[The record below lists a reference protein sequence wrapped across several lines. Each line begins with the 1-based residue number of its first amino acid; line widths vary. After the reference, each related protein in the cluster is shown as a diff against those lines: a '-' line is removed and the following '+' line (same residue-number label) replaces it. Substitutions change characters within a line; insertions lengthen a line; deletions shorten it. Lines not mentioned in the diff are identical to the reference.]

1 MSAQLKVIDD
11 ICVGSKPLNRDAL
24 LRYEEFAK
32 TQPQV
37 DIPATHIIHG
47 GMYLREIT
55 IPKDTLITGQIY
67 KLDHLDIM
75 ISGDVTVS
83 TDSGERM
90 RFKGYNKFKGL
101 SGKKRAGYTHE
112 DTTWITVH
120 PVTGPDGEAIQKM
133 ITAET
138 FEELVEFYAN
148 QAKHDYLLFLY
159 DSGIDKREIE
169 NQSKET
175 NDVDESPIAGVSL
188 GDSIINGTGLF
199 SGQKF
204 LTGDVICM
212 ARVDGKRT
220 IAGRYTNHSNRS
232 NAKIIISD
240 GGALLVAK
248 SEILPDEEIT
258 VDYRQVINERSLKED
273 LL

>member
-1 MSAQLKVIDD
+1 MSAQLKIIDE
-11 ICVGSKPLNRDAL
+11 ICVGSKPLNREAL

-37 DIPATHIIHG
+37 EIPATHVIHG

-138 FEELVEFYAN
+138 FEDLAEFYAN
-148 QAKHDYLLFLY
+148 QARHDYLLFLY
-159 DSGIDKREIE
+159 DSGINKDEVER
-169 NQSKET
+169 QSKET
-175 NDVDESPIAGVSL
+175 KDVDESPVDGVYLS
-188 GDSIINGTGLF
+188 DSAINGVGLF
-199 SGQKF
+199 SGYQF
-204 LTGDVICM
+204 SSGDTICM

-220 IAGRYTNHSNRS
+220 IAGRYANHSNRS
-232 NAKIIISD
+232 NAKMVISD
-240 GGALLVAK
+240 GNALLVAATD
-248 SEILPDEEIT
+248 IPANEEIT
-258 VDYRQVINERSLKED
+258 VDYRQVISERSLKED